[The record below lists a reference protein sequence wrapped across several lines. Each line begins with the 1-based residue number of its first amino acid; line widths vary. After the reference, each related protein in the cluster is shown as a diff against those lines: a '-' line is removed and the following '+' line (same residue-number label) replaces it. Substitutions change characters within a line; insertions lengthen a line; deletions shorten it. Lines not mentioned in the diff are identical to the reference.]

1 MIVTGGKMVI
11 ISKEPMAYPPMK
23 IYRGNDPTL
32 IEFPIKKTGDKYLN
46 TFELLI
52 RDWVQVFKRTGLFNL
67 KINFTDFFP
76 AT

>member
-32 IEFPIKKTGDKYLN
+32 IEFPIKKTGDKYFN
-46 TFELLI
+46 TSILT
-52 RDWVQVFKRTGLFNL
+52 VQKGLS
-67 KINFTDFFP
+67 
-76 AT
+76 